1 MWKKTRKMKLEFNAE
16 KIFLASELPMSSVFS
31 YFQTAPQGL
40 NNEEVEKRQSLYGRN
55 EVEHEKKMHPLTMLI
70 KAFINPFIGVLTAL
84 IIISLFMLFKFRC
97 STSVSSNFQVVPQTI

>member
-40 NNEEVEKRQSLYGRN
+40 SNE
-55 EVEHEKKMHPLTMLI
+55 
-70 KAFINPFIGVLTAL
+70 
-84 IIISLFMLFKFRC
+84 
-97 STSVSSNFQVVPQTI
+97 